1 MPFCV
6 QSPANPLPP
15 RVSVPPP
22 TSSMTILM
30 QACFQKKIKK
40 RFCQL
45 IVEHHAFLRAKPG
58 KPFVTKSGRT
68 SDYFIN
74 FGVFHSSGG
83 IRSLAKFYAKAIH
96 QWLAETNLL
105 TNKNASSDATH
116 LPSTEGKT
124 AITLEGSHRRT
135 TAENIPPNRVIIFGP
150 AYKGIP
156 LSVAIAMELSVIL
169 DSQTNLSPQ
178 DLESNRPS
186 TTNSHKEEK
195 LQVHE
200 KLAVHYCFNRKES
213 KKHGEGGDFIGP
225 ELCETDIVFITDD
238 VLTAG
243 TAMTETIK
251 KTASDKKCAK
261 KYFCVDRGQPD
272 GERPTQREIRCRDI
286 ARKIFCSPTFTN
298 RHPTT
303 SQICSVK
310 RHPSKKNR

>member
-1 MPFCV
+1 M
-6 QSPANPLPP
+6 SANRRTPCFF
-15 RVSVPPP
+15 
-22 TSSMTILM
+22 
-30 QACFQKKIKK
+30 ACKARQTL
-40 RFCQL
+40 CHQ
-45 IVEHHAFLRAKPG
+45 
-58 KPFVTKSGRT
+58 SGRT

-200 KLAVHYCFNRKES
+200 KLAVHYCFNRKEIE
-213 KKHGEGGDFIGP
+213 KARRGWRFYRPRTMRNRHRLHNGRCIDCGYGNDR
-225 ELCETDIVFITDD
+225 DYQ
-238 VLTAG
+238 
-243 TAMTETIK
+243 

-310 RHPSKKNR
+310 RHPSKKKSLNKSLQ